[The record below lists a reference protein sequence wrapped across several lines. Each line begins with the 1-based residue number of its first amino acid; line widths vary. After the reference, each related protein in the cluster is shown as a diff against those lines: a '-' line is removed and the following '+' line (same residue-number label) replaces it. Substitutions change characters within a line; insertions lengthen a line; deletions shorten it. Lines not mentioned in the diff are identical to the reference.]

1 MTLFF
6 LFPETR
12 TQLHLYACHGVG
24 SSMRPG
30 LIGALATL
38 IVPKTVLGRD
48 PTVHSRRPETE
59 QGDRGAIGTSQ

>member
-6 LFPETR
+6 FPETR

-30 LIGALATL
+30 LIGALAIL
-38 IVPKTVLGRD
+38 IITKTVLGRD
-48 PTVHSRRPETE
+48 PTAHSRRTETV
-59 QGDRGAIGTSQ
+59 QGGRGAIGTSQ